1 MEAIAITDHAPAIPD
16 GAHPWHFQN
25 LKAIP
30 REIYGVKILYG
41 AEVNI
46 LDLEGNIDLADE
58 VLEKLDVVNASIH
71 APCYKDGDATDHT
84 SAYLAIVNNPLVD
97 VICHSGSPAFVYDYE
112 KIIDLAKKNHKL
124 IEINNHSFDVRK
136 ASIPNCRKIAEICKE
151 KEVGIV
157 VSSDAHITFDLGNY
171 NNALGMLSEISF
183 PEKLV
188 INRDLK
194 SFEAYILKYL
204 LLLYECLV
212 SPENALEIEK
222 IIHFCKDTDTP
233 YMLMGNGSNM
243 LVGDGGI
250 RGVVIHIG
258 NGMSKC
264 RIEGEEVYADA
275 GILMSTLSKKILE
288 ANLTGFEFAGGIPGT
303 LGGGIYMNA
312 GAYGGELEDII
323 ENVTFI
329 CPDGLIK
336 TETADKL
343 DFGYRHSMFENGG
356 YTILSCKLK
365 LKKGNYDEIKA
376 LMADYNK
383 RRSDKQPLSQ
393 PSAGS
398 TFKRPE
404 GYFAG
409 KLIQDAGLMGYS
421 VGGAMVSDKHAGFV
435 VNKGGATAKDVLD
448 LIKYVQDTVEEKFGV
463 KLEPEVRLIGEQ

>member
-1 MEAIAITDHAPAIPD
+1 
-16 GAHPWHFQN
+16 
-25 LKAIP
+25 
-30 REIYGVKILYG
+30 
-41 AEVNI
+41 
-46 LDLEGNIDLADE
+46 
-58 VLEKLDVVNASIH
+58 
-71 APCYKDGDATDHT
+71 
-84 SAYLAIVNNPLVD
+84 
-97 VICHSGSPAFVYDYE
+97 
-112 KIIDLAKKNHKL
+112 
-124 IEINNHSFDVRK
+124 
-136 ASIPNCRKIAEICKE
+136 
-151 KEVGIV
+151 
-157 VSSDAHITFDLGNY
+157 
-171 NNALGMLSEISF
+171 
-183 PEKLV
+183 
-188 INRDLK
+188 
-194 SFEAYILKYL
+194 
-204 LLLYECLV
+204 
-212 SPENALEIEK
+212 
-222 IIHFCKDTDTP
+222 
-233 YMLMGNGSNM
+233 M

-312 GAYGGELEDII
+312 GAYGGELKDII

-329 CPDGLIK
+329 CPDGIIK